1 MQFQFTYLLA
11 TGYRH
16 TAGHPIAS
24 TDKGQTMISIRSA
37 AKRTMLFVLASSLTC
52 AAALANTQAPRADA
66 SAANANDAQAR
77 NEVAA
82 NWATPP
88 APVAASKWQDSL
100 PPAPPVAPRE
110 EKILPKSEWLS
121 VEPMKEVNRRCD
133 PGLDAL
139 FLSKECGKD
148 PSWLGSRKK

>member
-1 MQFQFTYLLA
+1 
-11 TGYRH
+11 
-16 TAGHPIAS
+16 
-24 TDKGQTMISIRSA
+24 MIFLSSA
-37 AKRTMLFVLASSLTC
+37 ARRSVLFLLASSLSC
-52 AAALANTQAPRADA
+52 AVAQASTQAPRDDAA
-66 SAANANDAQAR
+66 SAHPNDAKAR
-77 NEVAA
+77 QIDA

-88 APVAASKWQDSL
+88 APVAAAKWQDSL

-121 VEPMKEVNRRCD
+121 VEPMKQADRRCD
-133 PGLDAL
+133 PGIDAL

>member
-1 MQFQFTYLLA
+1 
-11 TGYRH
+11 
-16 TAGHPIAS
+16 
-24 TDKGQTMISIRSA
+24 MISINGTA
-37 AKRTMLFVLASSLTC
+37 MCMFVFAGSLLC
-52 AAALANTQAPRADA
+52 AAAHADA
-66 SAANANDAQAR
+66 DTPPVREAQ
-77 NEVAA
+77 VDA

-88 APVAASKWQDSL
+88 APAAESRWQDSL

-121 VEPMKEVNRRCD
+121 VEPVKAQNRRCD

-139 FLSKECGKD
+139 FLPKECGKE